1 MICDNNPSQ
10 NNINNLEVAKQ
21 EYELLHDYIVRGCIV
36 RSRINWY
43 ENGEKNSKY
52 FLNLEKTRCSKTAV
66 RRLYDSTG
74 KITVNPRS
82 IINELRDYYQTLYSN
97 HDPEEGE
104 EFASDFLEN
113 PNIPSLSNNS
123 KMNCEGLLT
132 YAECFE
138 ALKKF
143 PNGKTPGNDGLT
155 AEFYKTFL
163 NLLGQQLTDSVNY
176 SFEQGEL
183 PSSQK
188 QATIKLIDKKDRD
201 RRYIKNWR
209 PISLLNVDMKIAS
222 KALALGLEKILPE
235 IIQADQYAYIKGRT
249 IFDAIR
255 TIDDIMED
263 TKIQQLPGLMVAFD
277 FEKAFDS
284 LSWSFLFRALRSFNL
299 GESFIRWVSVLY
311 CNILSCVLNNGFSS
325 QLFDVRRGVRQGDPL
340 SAYLFIIA
348 LEVLLVKIR
357 SENVHV

>member
-1 MICDNNPSQ
+1 MEKNVKRYELICDNDPSQ
-10 NNINNLEVAKQ
+10 NNVNNLEVAKQ

-36 RSRINWY
+36 RSRTNWY

-52 FLNLEKTRCSKTAV
+52 FLNLEKTRRGKTAV

-74 KITVNPRS
+74 KNTVNPRS
-82 IINELRDYYQTLYSN
+82 IINELRNYYQTLYSN
-97 HDPEEGE
+97 HDSEEGE

-123 KMNCEGLLT
+123 KMTCERLLT
-132 YAECFE
+132 CAECFE

-155 AEFYKTFL
+155 AEFYKTFW
-163 NLLGQQLTDSVNY
+163 NLLGQQLTESLNY
-176 SFEQGEL
+176 SFEHGEL
-183 PSSQK
+183 STSQK

-201 RRYIKNWR
+201 RRYIKHRR

-222 KALALGLEKILPE
+222 EAHALRVEKMLPD
-235 IIQADQYAYIKGRT
+235 IIQADQYAYIKGKT

-255 TIDDIMED
+255 TIDDIMEY
-263 TKIQQLPGLMVAFD
+263 TKIQQLSGLMVAFD
-277 FEKAFDS
+277 LVETAFDS

-311 CNILSCVLNNGFSS
+311 CNISS
-325 QLFDVRRGVRQGDPL
+325 VF
-340 SAYLFIIA
+340 
-348 LEVLLVKIR
+348 
-357 SENVHV
+357 